1 MPPLNS
7 PYLKGFQQYHYLWF
21 GMAASLPMFITVR
34 MWGEAP
40 ECDVPVLV
48 LCYVHLHGPLELR
61 GECQQAV
68 RHAAVEIMLPFLVRF
83 TYSSRVETEER
94 AMTPHLVYEWF

>member
-1 MPPLNS
+1 
-7 PYLKGFQQYHYLWF
+7 
-21 GMAASLPMFITVR
+21 MAATLPMFITVR

-48 LCYVHLHGPLELR
+48 LCDVHLHGTFELG

-68 RHAAVEIMLPFLVRF
+68 RHAVVKIMLPLLVRF
-83 TYSSRVETEER
+83 THSSRVETEER
-94 AMTPHLVYEWF
+94 AMTPYLVYEWF